1 MRNRLIAAAATLGLL
16 AGCTAGNL
24 YIYPPEIT
32 EHYLIT
38 MGESPRPYVSKGF
51 VQITGELVEFTD
63 APAAAAKFE
72 NPAMAV
78 DTPLVRQTML
88 SVSP

>member
-16 AGCTAGNL
+16 AGCTAGNI

-32 EHYLIT
+32 KNFLIT

-51 VQITGELVEFTD
+51 VQIT
-63 APAAAAKFE
+63 AKG
-72 NPAMAV
+72 A
-78 DTPLVRQTML
+78 T
-88 SVSP
+88 SPGSFR